1 MEENIELIKN
11 MGTNLSEA
19 DYQRL
24 CGDDKR
30 WEISEAEAKLLINE
44 EFGFEVSR
52 IRIIYEVE
60 TYKKEG
66 YYAKPYQRFER
77 RPQNCASDYNYV
89 RFDVA
94 GWQYEM
100 VNGCLKFYYD

>member
-1 MEENIELIKN
+1 MEENIEIIKN
-11 MGTNLSEA
+11 MGTNMSEA

-24 CGDDKR
+24 CGDDNL
-30 WEISEAEAKLLINE
+30 WEISESEARLLINA

-52 IRIIYEVE
+52 IRIIYEVA
-60 TYKKEG
+60 TYKNEEG
-66 YYAKPYQRFER
+66 YAKTYQKYKRK
-77 RPQNCASDYNYV
+77 PQNCATDCNYV

-100 VNGCLKFYYD
+100 VNGYLNIYND